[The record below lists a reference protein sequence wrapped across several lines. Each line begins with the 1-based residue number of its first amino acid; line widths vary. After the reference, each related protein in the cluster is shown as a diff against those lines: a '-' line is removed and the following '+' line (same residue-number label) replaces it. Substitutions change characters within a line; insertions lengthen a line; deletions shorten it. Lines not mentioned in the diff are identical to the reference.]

1 MDYQKNY
8 ERLKKSLIK
17 SIKEMITP
25 FVDSFGGE
33 LVLTD
38 SPYIDIGD
46 RQSSYLLK
54 IMTDGI
60 LTTDYIKIKYEDLN
74 VETLLELH
82 KFIQNG
88 IIYENKT
95 TADKGN

>member
-38 SPYIDIGD
+38 SPYTDIGD
-46 RQSSYLLK
+46 GQISYLLK

-74 VETLLELH
+74 VEALLELH
-82 KFIQNG
+82 SFIKNG
-88 IIYENKT
+88 IIYDNKT

>member
-1 MDYQKNY
+1 MDYQKSY
-8 ERLKKSLIK
+8 ERFKKNLIK
-17 SIKEMITP
+17 SIKETIEP
-25 FVDSFGGE
+25 FVDLFGGE
-33 LVLTD
+33 MVLTD
-38 SPYIDIGD
+38 SPYIDIGGGK
-46 RQSSYLLK
+46 SSYLLK
-54 IMTDGI
+54 IVNDAV

-74 VETLLELH
+74 VGTLLELH